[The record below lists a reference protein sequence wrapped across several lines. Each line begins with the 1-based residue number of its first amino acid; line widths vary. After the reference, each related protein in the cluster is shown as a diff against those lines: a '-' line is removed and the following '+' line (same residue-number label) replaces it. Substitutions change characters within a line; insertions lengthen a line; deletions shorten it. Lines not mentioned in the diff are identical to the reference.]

1 MTHENNIFLSNI
13 NTNNIN
19 NINNNQNPLYS
30 YRCNNNNTC
39 YDYDLN
45 NFYMVHLDNFNNFNK
60 NTYSQNH
67 LLNIKKRN
75 LAQRLKE
82 EIQKSIDKKQIKSSL
97 LISSCSNSNSNRINN
112 NNINNNN
119 KKIFNKKVNS
129 TKNISISTNNNIHN
143 YKNNSNINGYVTNT
157 IKNSSN
163 MIRNKIPE
171 YVNFIKIREN
181 KLNNN
186 INIKS
191 NGKSVENIFNNN
203 NNKSKNKLNQKKE
216 KEKENYINNDKFI
229 FCSSVRNFNNH
240 YCFNKKHQRVCEN
253 ENCATKEKTGNKS
266 ISKRNWEEKNNK
278 KELQIKSNGK
288 KYDNALKEKNQRE
301 QGCNSHRSYL
311 NIYEKDRLMKIQK
324 EKEKEKIK
332 NVKNIK
338 QDEIITIYKN
348 HGKKCESTYKRV
360 LFKKID

>member
-1 MTHENNIFLSNI
+1 
-13 NTNNIN
+13 
-19 NINNNQNPLYS
+19 
-30 YRCNNNNTC
+30 
-39 YDYDLN
+39 
-45 NFYMVHLDNFNNFNK
+45 
-60 NTYSQNH
+60 
-67 LLNIKKRN
+67 
-75 LAQRLKE
+75 
-82 EIQKSIDKKQIKSSL
+82 
-97 LISSCSNSNSNRINN
+97 
-112 NNINNNN
+112 
-119 KKIFNKKVNS
+119 
-129 TKNISISTNNNIHN
+129 
-143 YKNNSNINGYVTNT
+143 
-157 IKNSSN
+157 

-216 KEKENYINNDKFI
+216 KENYINNDKFI

-240 YCFNKKHQRVCEN
+240 YCFNKKHQRICEN

-311 NIYEKDRLMKIQK
+311 NIYEKDRLMKMQK